1 MKAVSIVISLVLL
14 GLAQRIHALPIFE
27 IPNDLDRYGKQC
39 PLKSQTNLACPT
51 LCVTNHNLCPQELAP
66 VCPTGQQFCGDGTCQ
81 TTCEGIDNMCSCGD
95 ATLPTNYVPCAAG
108 QLVNITYF
116 DPRNAENQTQQAC
129 AAAVNVTQSGT
140 YPVYDQP
147 SVWVTCPIVVPYF
160 TWREPMWIAI
170 WTYVALQAFILVA
183 WHLYKT
189 TREYPFQRELA
200 TAAALSSVS
209 SASASSL
216 ENVNEKA
223 AIGDR
228 KEKAS
233 INEKTNTNDMTVAN
247 GKTST
252 KDNKTTSD
260 TSSEAAS
267 LRDSERLR
275 FRGFKNDYF
284 GLFTLGSVVITTI
297 LFIVFLACIV
307 SDNYGQLAGGVELF
321 VFLNGDLSSQIY
333 CVVWHISGTWF
344 AALLITQ
351 QRLRNYFRI
360 ESYAHN
366 SPHIQVERKQESLIF
381 LDDGSKWLAKF
392 REAESMFIQRF
403 GWDIT
408 VTTIPVKKTTNNVR
422 YFEYQCM
429 RYVYNAQKSRFEPY
443 EFDLG
448 STHRQLQGWA
458 NGVSS
463 EEAYQRLE
471 LLGPNLIRVEVPS
484 IPRAIIQEFASLLY
498 LYQMMCMWVWYYF
511 KYYQMG
517 LVQTC
522 IILLSAFIRVFLR
535 LRGEYHIRDMAEQ
548 KTIVRVYRDGEWLAN
563 VSSGDIIPGDIFEVE
578 ELSHVPCDA
587 VILSGDVVVNESSL
601 TGEAMPIRKFAI
613 PYDDNSYDMMGSG
626 KINTL
631 FAGTTVAQVNL
642 PEVGA
647 NNTKPSCVYALA
659 LRTGI
664 STEKGSLIHKILFPS
679 PVSFIFNEHLKVA
692 IGILLIWGL
701 VAFALSIYLMGRGNI
716 TSWYYGIF
724 VMSQI
729 FSPLLPAAFTINQ
742 SVCAARLRGKK
753 ILCIDLPR
761 INLSGKVRIFCFDK
775 TGTLTREGLEF
786 YGAVG
791 KSDNGDTATSDRI
804 EDPTLMEPTF
814 AMGIATCHAVTKMK
828 DQFIGNPVD
837 IESFNA
843 MKWELLPATD
853 PNHLDSLR
861 PLASDPNEITEPV
874 HVIRRFEFVHAR
886 ASQSVAVHDPRT
898 NHVHVFLKGSFER
911 IKSLST
917 KASVPA
923 DYDQTAAMRAK
934 EGCYVLAMSH
944 RDLGVL
950 GQDVTMD
957 DIKTMSRDDLEKDC
971 SFIGFVLFRNM
982 LKHDTADAIAELK
995 GGDTRVVMITG
1006 DTALTGVY
1014 IARQSGMISEH
1025 QRVILGD
1032 LVAGNMVWH
1041 DVDSGEYVDVD
1052 QVLAEDPREDHEKQ
1066 VELALTGRA
1075 FEWLCAQGLMRQY
1088 LLHTRVFARMTPGD
1102 KVQCVQLHM
1111 EKGVTAMCGDGGND
1125 CGALRAAHVGLA
1137 LSEAEASIVSPF
1149 STGNRSIMQCV
1160 ELLRQGRSALATSFA
1175 NYKFLIFYGECMAFW
1190 ELLMFYFTVIGPQ
1203 PIWISID
1210 GFTTTTMTF
1219 AITQALPAAKLG
1231 PSRPTAKPLGIETL
1245 ASCLGVV
1252 FINFWFIVASVIWLF
1267 QQDWFIC
1274 NEFDSSSI
1282 DASRWWL
1289 LGDNYESEIIALV
1302 VMAQFFHNGALVNFG
1317 SVFRRSWWR
1326 NYTLVF
1332 IWCCFFVHISYLVLA
1347 DPNPYSC
1354 IFRINCGTSSV
1365 LEGLGY
1371 PEPWWYIDAYNAPL
1385 GHNVLPHYFRW
1396 QLWGFILANMVATVI
1411 WERVVVLGFARSWAI
1426 KRSQAHPNKK
1436 RIVFKL

>member
-1 MKAVSIVISLVLL
+1 
-14 GLAQRIHALPIFE
+14 
-27 IPNDLDRYGKQC
+27 
-39 PLKSQTNLACPT
+39 
-51 LCVTNHNLCPQELAP
+51 
-66 VCPTGQQFCGDGTCQ
+66 
-81 TTCEGIDNMCSCGD
+81 
-95 ATLPTNYVPCAAG
+95 
-108 QLVNITYF
+108 
-116 DPRNAENQTQQAC
+116 
-129 AAAVNVTQSGT
+129 
-140 YPVYDQP
+140 
-147 SVWVTCPIVVPYF
+147 
-160 TWREPMWIAI
+160 
-170 WTYVALQAFILVA
+170 
-183 WHLYKT
+183 
-189 TREYPFQRELA
+189 
-200 TAAALSSVS
+200 
-209 SASASSL
+209 
-216 ENVNEKA
+216 
-223 AIGDR
+223 
-228 KEKAS
+228 
-233 INEKTNTNDMTVAN
+233 
-247 GKTST
+247 
-252 KDNKTTSD
+252 
-260 TSSEAAS
+260 
-267 LRDSERLR
+267 
-275 FRGFKNDYF
+275 
-284 GLFTLGSVVITTI
+284 
-297 LFIVFLACIV
+297 
-307 SDNYGQLAGGVELF
+307 
-321 VFLNGDLSSQIY
+321 
-333 CVVWHISGTWF
+333 
-344 AALLITQ
+344 
-351 QRLRNYFRI
+351 
-360 ESYAHN
+360 
-366 SPHIQVERKQESLIF
+366 
-381 LDDGSKWLAKF
+381 
-392 REAESMFIQRF
+392 
-403 GWDIT
+403 
-408 VTTIPVKKTTNNVR
+408 
-422 YFEYQCM
+422 M